1 MAVRIDKTVSQQENI
16 VNNYATLKSYLL
28 RRAGRKLNDVE
39 YIGLL
44 RKNALGDLEDPGE
57 ALTNILEY
65 VTRVD
70 DAGEIALYGTYKPE
84 DFEITRDFVEN
95 EITKSFLTP
104 LKDISLAGGIA
115 GATVATNPRIRLQ
128 DRTDLIDSFT
138 GKGSLSNLHKGPT
151 AIFYKTKSG
160 KNRDVGTFRF
170 DGGFDNTTGAA
181 LGTPTDT
188 ITGGTG
194 QYAGYKRAFMLSSY
208 IKPNSTETV
217 SLVGTGI
224 YLEYDPTAT
233 PTPTYTIGDA
243 ASLTRLKQLRD
254 ILGTATFNTI
264 VFNLTQDFSAL
275 TQPTWFTASP
285 GADSGSAPNAGGP
298 DDFNPATTDAVIYFE
313 RGKFRLYSE
322 PEYYNSG
329 AYVRDRIPEDDRNAY
344 DGNNIT
350 KDSNIKYVKPPRV
363 LSDNTYN
370 WGVRWDGYLRIDKV
384 ATARKY
390 VFEVETN
397 TALKIDIYNGGTN
410 FGVDPATITPGAW
423 ETVIDTS
430 YDKVRKPTNTTGTG
444 SANYANEEDR
454 FISSESFTLTG
465 LETGGTFKHDTAL
478 DGSTQIRYVPIS
490 IRMWNGGPDLSDA
503 EQETF
508 EVPLEPNMFLKYGYS
523 ETDAGDTDSFYS
535 GEAVITTP
543 ADLAN
548 AITVDSA
555 DQTFMAAIMGDS
567 NKEVVYRLVAKNESV
582 TKEYV
587 EIEEVENE
595 DGTISIIET
604 PVQVTETVT
613 NSISPVDVTLA
624 GSNHTDIVITPVVSG
639 TVDVSTTYT
648 LQVLPDKSDYSF
660 TTLWSTKII
669 GPKQEEY
676 QGYKDL
682 LGGVTYT
689 DGVPNWIEPLTN
701 KLTLDQ
707 RPEWWKVSDGNRY
720 IYSDAISRTN
730 DPLDGFRSNYF
741 ASTLKSAEGPSNQ
754 YIGLYGDG
762 ATPRVFSTRKNL
774 ILGEAKYGSD
784 TQGSNYV
791 GMRLT
796 SNYLGEGGKIKF
808 TGIPINK
815 ANSDWTG
822 LTGANSAL
830 VANDL
835 GGGTNHQTA
844 VQATT
849 RTITLHYDGPS
860 PITDSCL
867 SDKFFVHD
875 NLGTTGTG
883 PTIAQDNPL
892 THGLPAFGGG
902 NDAVWAQ
909 PIIITAVS
917 SNGGG
922 QFVAPLV
929 LSAEKVIY
937 DKSQNNVIDR
947 IKTDTTN
954 ASYYSDPEKTI
965 LNSGLVYLLAFT
977 TTFAPALSGSDAID
991 GETLT
996 YYIEADVAF
1005 QFKSVDT
1012 GESISFSDVLKLTY
1026 DAFISATSIQNGQ
1039 ECRIVEA
1046 GDTTWTSFGAANNA
1060 VGTVFTA
1067 NRDGTAEDGTGTFAD
1082 MDLNP
1087 AGFNSDTSE
1096 VPKVPS
1102 ERVTPFGFDRPDYTQ
1117 DICYP
1122 PYTTS
1127 SPSLKDTVVDDDEL
1141 YGANGE
1147 PENPAGNYD
1156 VIWGNHTETGL
1167 SGPNFQGTAMALNIT
1182 EKLEFSYPAVAIESP
1197 AAIVQSLSGNDIPE
1211 LSGSDYS
1218 HRLKMELPIFKVDP
1232 TDTTEAERLATAQEI
1247 LDEDIYYHIGNNE
1260 KVKDVYY
1267 LFVNGREDTSDE
1279 TSNLKPGMPV

>member
-44 RKNALGDLEDPGE
+44 RKNALGDLDDPGK

-65 VTRVD
+65 ITRID

-84 DFEITRDFVEN
+84 DFGITGDFVEN
-95 EITKSFLTP
+95 EITTSFLTP

-128 DRTDLIDSFT
+128 DRTNLIDSFT

-151 AIFYKTKSG
+151 ALFYRIKPG
-160 KNRDVGTFRF
+160 KNKPVGTFVF
-170 DGGFDNTTGAA
+170 TGGFDETNGDV
-181 LGTPTDT
+181 LGSPSVS
-188 ITGGTG
+188 ITGGIG
-194 QYAGYKRAFMLSSY
+194 AYAGYKRAFILSSY

-224 YLEYDPTAT
+224 YLEYDSTAT
-233 PTPTYTIGDA
+233 PQYKIVDNTSRLRLIELKNIIGNN
-243 ASLTRLKQLRD
+243 
-254 ILGTATFNTI
+254 FNTV

-275 TQPTWFTASP
+275 TQPDWFTASP
-285 GADSGSAPNAGGP
+285 GADTGSAPNAGGP

-329 AYVRDRIPEDDRNAY
+329 AYVRDRIPADDRNAY

-350 KDSNIKYVKPPRV
+350 KDSNIRYFKPPRI
-363 LSDNTYN
+363 LSSGTYN

-410 FGVDPATITPGAW
+410 FGANPATITPGAW

-444 SANYANEEDR
+444 SVNYANEEDR

-465 LETGGTFKHDTAL
+465 LETGGTFKYNTAL

-503 EQETF
+503 GQEIF
-508 EVPLEPNMFLKYGYS
+508 DVPLEPNMFLKYGHS
-523 ETDAGDTDSFYS
+523 ETNATTADTFYS
-535 GEAVITTP
+535 GEVTIATGASVPGGITIVDSEEQQFLSNIVNDAASQVTFRLIAKSEQVTVIT
-543 ADLAN
+543 D
-548 AITVDSA
+548 VD
-555 DQTFMAAIMGDS
+555 
-567 NKEVVYRLVAKNESV
+567 
-582 TKEYV
+582 
-587 EIEEVENE
+587 E
-595 DGTISIIET
+595 DGNET
-604 PVQVTETVT
+604 TETKTVNT
-613 NSISPVDVTLA
+613 SISPIDVTLA
-624 GSNHTDIVITPVVSG
+624 LGTGISIELTPVSG
-639 TVDVSTTYT
+639 TVDANTTYT
-648 LQVLPDKSDYSF
+648 LQILPDKSDYSF

-741 ASTLKSAEGPSNQ
+741 ASVLKSAQGPSYQ

-762 ATPRVFSTRKNL
+762 ASSSRVFTTRKNL

-808 TGIPINK
+808 SGIPINR
-815 ANSDWTG
+815 ANSDWSTE
-822 LTGANSAL
+822 TENKNSAL

-835 GGGTNHQTA
+835 GGAPNHLTGVNVTA
-844 VQATT
+844 K
-849 RTITLHYDGPS
+849 TILLHHDGPS
-860 PITDSCL
+860 TQDTCA
-867 SDKFFVHD
+867 SDKFFLHD
-875 NLGTTGTG
+875 ALGAAVA
-883 PTIAQDNPL
+883 PTISQDNPL
-892 THGLPAFGGG
+892 TYGLPAFGAID
-902 NDAVWAQ
+902 NTLWNE
-909 PIIITAVS
+909 PRIINAVS
-917 SNGGG
+917 SDGGG
-922 QFVAPLV
+922 QFVAPLI
-929 LSAEKVIY
+929 LNAERVIY
-937 DKSQNNVIDR
+937 DPSQAVAANR
-947 IKTDTTN
+947 IISNPTAAPTG
-954 ASYYSDPEKTI
+954 SQ
-965 LNSGLVYLLAFT
+965 VYLLAFT
-977 TTFAPALSGSDAID
+977 TTFEPAKTTDSID
-991 GETLT
+991 NQTIT
-996 YYIEADVAF
+996 YFVEKDVAF
-1005 QFKSVDT
+1005 QFRSVDT

-1026 DAFISATSIQNGQ
+1026 DVFISATSIQNGQ
-1039 ECRIVEA
+1039 TCRIAEA
-1046 GDTTWTSFGAANNA
+1046 GDTTWTSFGAANNN

-1067 NRDGTAEDGTGTFAD
+1067 NRDGTESDGTGTFTD

-1087 AGFNSDTSE
+1087 SGFNSDTSE
-1096 VPKVPS
+1096 IPKIPS
-1102 ERVTPFGFDRPDYTQ
+1102 ERVTPFGFDSILYTQ

-1122 PYTTS
+1122 PYSTS
-1127 SPSLKDTVVDDDEL
+1127 SPSLKDTVVNDDQL

-1147 PENPAGNYD
+1147 LSKHAGNYD
-1156 VIWGNHTETGL
+1156 VIWGNHTQ
-1167 SGPNFQGTAMALNIT
+1167 PNLANPGEPVMALNIT
-1182 EKLEFSYPAVAIESP
+1182 EKLEFSYPSVDIESP
-1197 AAIVQSLSGNDIPE
+1197 AAIVQSLDSPPDIDD
-1211 LSGSDYS
+1211 SDYS
-1218 HRLKMELPIFKVDP
+1218 HRLKVELPIFKVDP
-1232 TDTTEAERLATAQEI
+1232 ADTTSTQREATAQEA
-1247 LDEDIYYHIGNNE
+1247 LDEDVYYHIGNNE

-1267 LFVNGREDTSDE
+1267 LFVNGRENTANAA
-1279 TSNLKPGMPV
+1279 SNLKPGMPA

>member
-44 RKNALGDLEDPGE
+44 RKNALGDLDDPGE

-65 VTRVD
+65 ITRVD

-181 LGTPTDT
+181 LGTPTAT
-188 ITGGTG
+188 ITGGTS

-208 IKPNSTETV
+208 TKPNSTETI

-233 PTPTYTIGDA
+233 PNPTYTIGDD
-243 ASLTRLKQLRD
+243 ASLSRLKQLRD
-254 ILGTATFNTI
+254 ILGSATFNTV
-264 VFNLTQDFSAL
+264 VFDLTQDFSAL

-285 GADSGSAPNAGGP
+285 GADTGSAPNAGGP

-313 RGKFRLYSE
+313 RGRFRLYSE

-329 AYVRDRIPEDDRNAY
+329 AYVRNRIPEDDRNAY

-350 KDSNIKYVKPPRV
+350 KDSNIRYVKPPRV

-410 FGVDPATITPGAW
+410 FGNNPATITPGAW

-535 GEAVITTP
+535 GEATITI
-543 ADLAN
+543 AAN
-548 AITVDSA
+548 LTDVTVDSA
-555 DQTFMAAIMGDS
+555 DQAFMAAIMGDS
-567 NKEVVYRLVAKNESV
+567 DKEVVYKLIAKNEQV
-582 TKEYV
+582 TKTY
-587 EIEEVENE
+587 IDE
-595 DGTISIIET
+595 DGVEQT
-604 PVQVTETVT
+604 VTETVT
-613 NSISPVDVTLA
+613 NSISPVTLTLSGTNATDIDILTAVDGGGSAVTLTA
-624 GSNHTDIVITPVVSG
+624 A
-639 TVDVSTTYT
+639 TYT
-648 LQVLPDKSDYSF
+648 LQILPDKSDYSF
-660 TTLWSTKII
+660 ITLWSTKII

-676 QGYKDL
+676 QGYQDL

-720 IYSDAISRTN
+720 IYSDAISKTN

-762 ATPRVFSTRKNL
+762 AASNRVFATRKNL

-835 GGGTNHQTA
+835 GGGTNNLTA
-844 VQATT
+844 VSATT
-849 RTITLHYDGPS
+849 KTITLHYDGPS
-860 PITDSCL
+860 TPNTCA

-892 THGLPAFGGG
+892 THGLPAFGGA

-922 QFVAPLV
+922 QFAAPLV

-937 DKSQNNVIDR
+937 DRSQSTPSNR
-947 IKTDTTN
+947 IITDTTN
-954 ASYYSDPEKTI
+954 ALTG
-965 LNSGLVYLLAFT
+965 NQVYLLAFT

-996 YYIEADVAF
+996 YYREADIAF
-1005 QFKSVDT
+1005 QFRSVDT
-1012 GESISFSDVLKLTY
+1012 GESISFSDVLKISY
-1026 DAFISATSIQNGQ
+1026 DASL
-1039 ECRIVEA
+1039 V
-1046 GDTTWTSFGAANNA
+1046 NA
-1060 VGTVFTA
+1060 
-1067 NRDGTAEDGTGTFAD
+1067 
-1082 MDLNP
+1082 DLNP
-1087 AGFNSDTSE
+1087 SGFNSDTSE

-1102 ERVTPFGFDRPDYTQ
+1102 ERVTPFGFDSPIYTQ

-1127 SPSLKDTVVDDDEL
+1127 SPSLKDTVVTDSAL
-1141 YGANGE
+1141 YATGGSAK
-1147 PENPAGNYD
+1147 PAGNYD

-1167 SGPNFQGTAMALNIT
+1167 SGANFQGTAMALNIT
-1182 EKLEFSYPAVAIESP
+1182 EKLEFSYPDVTIESP
-1197 AAIVQSLSGNDIPE
+1197 AAIIESLSSPPTLTD
-1211 LSGSDYS
+1211 SDYS
-1218 HRLKMELPIFKVDP
+1218 HRLKIELPIYNVSSP
-1232 TDTTEAERLATAQEI
+1232 QVA

-1260 KVKDVYY
+1260 RVKDVYY
-1267 LFVNGREDTSDE
+1267 LFVNGREDTSDAA
-1279 TSNLKPGMPV
+1279 SNLKPGMPV

>member
-1 MAVRIDKTVSQQENI
+1 MAVRIDKTVSQRENI
-16 VNNYATLKSYLL
+16 VNNYATLQSYLL
-28 RRAGRKLNDVE
+28 RRAGRKLNNVE

-44 RKNALGDLEDPGE
+44 RKNALGDLDDPGE

-104 LKDISLAGGIA
+104 LKDISLAGGVA

-181 LGTPTDT
+181 LGSPTAT
-188 ITGGTG
+188 ITGGIG
-194 QYAGYKRAFMLSSY
+194 QYTGYKRAFMLSSY
-208 IKPNSTETV
+208 TKPNSTETV

-224 YLEYDPTAT
+224 YLEYDPTAS
-233 PTPTYTIGDA
+233 TYTIGDA
-243 ASLTRLKQLRD
+243 ASLSRLKELRN
-254 ILGTATFNTI
+254 ILGAATFNTV
-264 VFNLTQDFSAL
+264 VFELTQDFSAL

-285 GADSGSAPNAGGP
+285 GADTGSAPNAGGP

-329 AYVRDRIPEDDRNAY
+329 AYVRDRISESNRSAY

-350 KDSNIKYVKPPRV
+350 KDSNIRYVKPPRV

-410 FGVDPATITPGAW
+410 FGNNPATITPGAW

-430 YDKVRKPTNTTGTG
+430 YNKVRKSTNVIGTG

-454 FISSESFTLTG
+454 FISAESFTLTG
-465 LETGGTFKHDTAL
+465 LETGGTFKHDTTL

-508 EVPLEPNMFLKYGYS
+508 EVPLEPNMFLKYGHS
-523 ETDAGDTDSFYS
+523 ETNAGDTDSFYS
-535 GEAVITTP
+535 SEVSIII
-543 ADLAN
+543 ADLTDV
-548 AITVDSA
+548 TVDAA
-555 DQTFMAAIMGDS
+555 DFALMTAIMGDS
-567 NKEVVYRLVAKNESV
+567 DKKVVYKLVAKNEEV
-582 TKEYV
+582 TKTYV
-587 EIEEVENE
+587 DENGDE
-595 DGTISIIET
+595 QT
-604 PVQVTETVT
+604 VTETVT
-613 NSISPVDVTLA
+613 SSISPVTLTLTGTNGSDIDILTAVDGNGVAVTLTA
-624 GSNHTDIVITPVVSG
+624 G
-639 TVDVSTTYT
+639 TYT
-648 LQVLPDKSDYSF
+648 LQILPDKSDYSF

-676 QGYKDL
+676 QGYQDL

-741 ASTLKSAEGPSNQ
+741 ASVLKSAQGPTYQ

-762 ATPRVFSTRKNL
+762 AASNRVFATRKNL

-835 GGGTNHQTA
+835 GGGTNNLTA
-844 VQATT
+844 VNAGAATL
-849 RTITLHYDGPS
+849 TIHYDGPS
-860 PITDSCL
+860 TDDTCGSE
-867 SDKFFVHD
+867 KFYKHD
-875 NLGTTGTG
+875 ALGAPTA
-883 PTIAQDNPL
+883 PTITQDTPSI
-892 THGLPAFGGG
+892 HGLPPFGGAD
-902 NDAVWAQ
+902 DAVWAQ
-909 PIIITAVS
+909 PIIITAVNTIS
-917 SNGGG
+917 RG
-922 QFVAPLV
+922 QFAAPLV

-937 DKSQNNVIDR
+937 DRDQSTPSNR
-947 IKTDTTN
+947 IITDTTN
-954 ASYYSDPEKTI
+954 ASYYSDINKTT

-977 TTFAPALSGSDAID
+977 TTFAPALSGSDALD
-991 GETLT
+991 GETIT
-996 YYIEADVAF
+996 YYKESDIAF

-1026 DAFISATSIQNGQ
+1026 DQPTTQQNP
-1039 ECRIVEA
+1039 
-1046 GDTTWTSFGAANNA
+1046 S
-1060 VGTVFTA
+1060 
-1067 NRDGTAEDGTGTFAD
+1067 
-1082 MDLNP
+1082 
-1087 AGFNSDTSE
+1087 GFNSDTSE

-1102 ERVTPFGFDRPDYTQ
+1102 ERVTPFGFDSPIYTQ

-1127 SPSLKDTVVDDDEL
+1127 SPSLKETVVTDSAL
-1141 YGANGE
+1141 YATGGSAK
-1147 PENPAGNYD
+1147 PAGNYD

-1167 SGPNFQGTAMALNIT
+1167 SGANFQGTAMALNIT
-1182 EKLEFSYPAVAIESP
+1182 EKLEFSYPDVTIESP
-1197 AAIVQSLSGNDIPE
+1197 ANIIESLGSPPTLTD
-1211 LSGSDYS
+1211 SDYS
-1218 HRLKMELPIFKVDP
+1218 HRLKIELPIYNVANP
-1232 TDTTEAERLATAQEI
+1232 QVA

-1260 KVKDVYY
+1260 RVKDVYY
-1267 LFVNGREDTSDE
+1267 LFVNGREDTSDAA
-1279 TSNLKPGMPV
+1279 SNLKPGMPV

>member
-44 RKNALGDLEDPGE
+44 RKNALGDLDDPGE

-181 LGTPTDT
+181 LGTPTAT

-208 IKPNSTETV
+208 TKPNSTETV

-224 YLEYDPTAT
+224 YLEYDPTVSPA
-233 PTPTYTIGDA
+233 TYTIGDA
-243 ASLTRLKQLRD
+243 ASLSRLKQLRG
-254 ILGTATFNTI
+254 ILGAATFNTV
-264 VFNLTQDFSAL
+264 VFDLTQDFSAL

-285 GADSGSAPNAGGP
+285 GADTGSAPNAGGP

-313 RGKFRLYSE
+313 RGRFRLYSE

-350 KDSNIKYVKPPRV
+350 KDSNIRYVKPPRV

-410 FGVDPATITPGAW
+410 FGNNPATITPGAW

-454 FISSESFTLTG
+454 FISSESFTLTE

-535 GEAVITTP
+535 GEAT
-543 ADLAN
+543 
-548 AITVDSA
+548 ITVAANLTDVTVDAA
-555 DQTFMAAIMGDS
+555 DQAFMAAIMGDS
-567 NKEVVYRLVAKNESV
+567 DKEVVYKLIAKNEQI
-582 TKEYV
+582 TKTYV
-587 EIEEVENE
+587 DENGDE
-595 DGTISIIET
+595 QT
-604 PVQVTETVT
+604 VTETVT
-613 NSISPVDVTLA
+613 NSISPVTLTLTGTNATDIDITAAVDQQDPPQAVTLTA
-624 GSNHTDIVITPVVSG
+624 G
-639 TVDVSTTYT
+639 TYT
-648 LQVLPDKSDYSF
+648 LQILPDKSDYSF
-660 TTLWSTKII
+660 ITLWSTKII

-676 QGYKDL
+676 QGYQDL

-720 IYSDAISRTN
+720 IYSDAISKTN

-762 ATPRVFSTRKNL
+762 AASNRVFATRKNL

-849 RTITLHYDGPS
+849 KTITVHYDGPS
-860 PITDSCL
+860 TADTCA

-875 NLGTTGTG
+875 ALGATTA
-883 PTIAQDNPL
+883 PTISQDNPL
-892 THGLPAFGGG
+892 TYGLPAFGGA

-922 QFVAPLV
+922 QFAAPLV

-937 DKSQNNVIDR
+937 DRSQSTPSNR
-947 IKTDTTN
+947 IITDTTN
-954 ASYYSDPEKTI
+954 ALTG
-965 LNSGLVYLLAFT
+965 NQVYLLAFT

-996 YYIEADVAF
+996 YYREADIAF

-1012 GESISFSDVLKLTY
+1012 GESISFSDVLKVTY
-1026 DAFISATSIQNGQ
+1026 NAFIGATSIQNGQ
-1039 ECRIVEA
+1039 TCRIITA
-1046 GDTTWTSFGAANNA
+1046 GNTNWTSFGATNNA

-1067 NRDGTAEDGTGTFAD
+1067 NRDGTESDGTGTFAD

-1087 AGFNSDTSE
+1087 SGFNSDTSE

-1102 ERVTPFGFDRPDYTQ
+1102 ERVTPFGFDSPIYTQ

-1127 SPSLKDTVVDDDEL
+1127 SPSLKETVVTDSAL
-1141 YGANGE
+1141 YATGGSAK
-1147 PENPAGNYD
+1147 PAGNYD
-1156 VIWGNHTETGL
+1156 VIWGNHNETGL
-1167 SGPNFQGTAMALNIT
+1167 SGANFQGTAMALNIT
-1182 EKLEFSYPAVAIESP
+1182 EKLEFSYPDVTIESP
-1197 AAIVQSLSGNDIPE
+1197 AAIIESLSSPPTLTD
-1211 LSGSDYS
+1211 SDYS
-1218 HRLKMELPIFKVDP
+1218 HRLKIELPIYNVSSP
-1232 TDTTEAERLATAQEI
+1232 QVA

-1260 KVKDVYY
+1260 RVKDVYY
-1267 LFVNGREDTSDE
+1267 LFVNGREDTSDAA
-1279 TSNLKPGMPV
+1279 SNLKPGMPV

>member
-1 MAVRIDKTVSQQENI
+1 MAVRIDKTVSQKENI
-16 VNNYATLKSYLL
+16 VNNYATLQSYLL

-44 RKNALGDLEDPGE
+44 RKNALGDLDDPGE
-57 ALTNILEY
+57 ALTNVLEY
-65 VTRVD
+65 ITRID

-128 DRTDLIDSFT
+128 DRTNLIDSFT
-138 GKGSLSNLHKGPT
+138 GKGSLNNIHKGPT

-160 KNRDVGTFRF
+160 RNRDVGTFRF
-170 DGGFDNTTGAA
+170 NDGFDANTGLA
-181 LGTPTDT
+181 LGSFTAT

-208 IKPNSTETV
+208 TRSGSTEEI

-224 YLEYDPTAT
+224 YLEYDPTVA
-233 PTPTYTIGDA
+233 TPTYTIGDA
-243 ASLTRLKQLRD
+243 ASLSRLKQLRD
-254 ILGTATFNTI
+254 ILGSATFNT
-264 VFNLTQDFSAL
+264 VTFNLTQDFSAL

-285 GADSGSAPNAGGP
+285 GADVGSANPQAGSP

-329 AYVRDRIPEDDRNAY
+329 SYVRDRISEELRGAY

-350 KDSNIKYVKPPRV
+350 KDSNIKFDKPPRV

-370 WGVRWDGYLRIDKV
+370 YGVRWDGYLRLDKS
-384 ATARKY
+384 ATATKY

-397 TALKIDIYNGGTN
+397 TALKIDIYDG
-410 FGVDPATITPGAW
+410 GVDFTATPPAITAGNW
-423 ETVIDTS
+423 ENVIDTTYS
-430 YDKVRKPTNTTGTG
+430 TVKTPTNLTATG
-444 SANYANEEDR
+444 AVNYANEEDR
-454 FISSESFTLTG
+454 FISQSSFILNGIEADTTNR
-465 LETGGTFKHDTAL
+465 TFRYDTAL
-478 DGSTQIRYVPIS
+478 DASTQIRYVPIS

-503 EQETF
+503 DQETF
-508 EVPLEPNMFLKYGYS
+508 EIPLEPNMFLKYGTS
-523 ETDAGDTDSFYS
+523 TTNAATPDSFYS
-535 GEAVITTP
+535 GEVTITIAANLTDVTVVA
-543 ADLAN
+543 ADRP
-548 AITVDSA
+548 
-555 DQTFMAAIMGDS
+555 FMAAIMGDS
-567 NKEVVYRLVAKNESV
+567 NANVVYKLIAKEEQV
-582 TKEYV
+582 TKEFV
-587 EIEEVENE
+587 DENG
-595 DGTISIIET
+595 DPQT
-604 PVQVTETVT
+604 VTETVT
-613 NSISPVDVTLA
+613 NSIANVTLTLTGTNA
-624 GSNHTDIVITPVVSG
+624 TDIDITAA
-639 TVDVSTTYT
+639 VDQQDPPQAVTLTEGTYT

-676 QGYKDL
+676 QGYSDL
-682 LGGVTYT
+682 LGGPTYT
-689 DGVPNWIEPLTN
+689 NAVPNWVEPLSN

-720 IYSDAISRTN
+720 IYSTAISKSN

-762 ATPRVFSTRKNL
+762 AASSRVFSTRKNM

-784 TQGSNYV
+784 VQGSNYV

-822 LTGANSAL
+822 LTGKDSAL

-835 GGGTNHQTA
+835 GGGTNNLTA
-844 VQATT
+844 VNAGAQ
-849 RTITLHYDGPS
+849 TIVLHYDGPS
-860 PITDSCL
+860 TADTCA
-867 SDKFFVHD
+867 SDKFYKHD
-875 NLGTTGTG
+875 ALGASTA
-883 PTIAQDNPL
+883 PTITQDDP
-892 THGLPAFGGG
+892 TAHGLPPFGGG

-909 PIIITAVS
+909 PIIITAVKTQS
-917 SNGGG
+917 GG
-922 QFVAPLV
+922 QFAAPLV

-937 DKSQNNVIDR
+937 DKDASGAATNR
-947 IKTDTTN
+947 IITDTIDQSHYTD
-954 ASYYSDPEKTI
+954 AAKTT
-965 LNSGLVYLLAFT
+965 LNGNKVFLLAFT

-991 GETLT
+991 GETIT
-996 YYIEADVAF
+996 YYKESDIAF
-1005 QFKSVDT
+1005 QFRSVDT
-1012 GESISFSDVLKLTY
+1012 GESVSFSDVLKLTY
-1026 DAFISATSIQNGQ
+1026 DQPTSQQNP
-1039 ECRIVEA
+1039 
-1046 GDTTWTSFGAANNA
+1046 S
-1060 VGTVFTA
+1060 
-1067 NRDGTAEDGTGTFAD
+1067 
-1082 MDLNP
+1082 
-1087 AGFNSDTSE
+1087 GFNSDTSE

-1102 ERVTPFGFDRPDYTQ
+1102 ERVTPFGFDSPLYTQ

-1122 PYTTS
+1122 PYNTS
-1127 SPSLKDTVVDDDEL
+1127 SPSLKDTVITDATL
-1141 YGANGE
+1141 YATGGSAK
-1147 PENPAGNYD
+1147 PAGNYD

-1167 SGPNFQGTAMALNIT
+1167 SGPNFQGVNMALNIT
-1182 EKLEFSYPAVAIESP
+1182 EKLEFSYPDVTIESP
-1197 AAIVQSLSGNDIPE
+1197 ANIIESLSTPPTLTD
-1211 LSGSDYS
+1211 SDYS
-1218 HRLKMELPIFKVDP
+1218 HRLKIELPIYNVASP
-1232 TDTTEAERLATAQEI
+1232 QTA

-1260 KVKDVYY
+1260 RVKDVYY
-1267 LFVNGREDTSDE
+1267 LFVNGREDTSNAA
-1279 TSNLKPGMPV
+1279 SNLKPGMPV

>member
-1 MAVRIDKTVSQQENI
+1 MAVRIDKTVSQRENI
-16 VNNYATLKSYLL
+16 VNNYATLQSYLL

-44 RKNALGDLEDPGE
+44 RKNALGDLDDPGE

-104 LKDISLAGGIA
+104 LRDISLAGGTA

-181 LGTPTDT
+181 LGAPTAT
-188 ITGGTG
+188 ITGGIG
-194 QYAGYKRAFMLSSY
+194 QYTGYKRAFMLSSY
-208 IKPNSTETV
+208 TKPNSTETV

-224 YLEYDPTAT
+224 YLEYDPTAS
-233 PTPTYTIGDA
+233 TYTIGDA
-243 ASLTRLKQLRD
+243 AALSRLKELRD
-254 ILGTATFNTI
+254 ILGAATFNTV
-264 VFNLTQDFSAL
+264 VFELTQDFSAL

-285 GADSGSAPNAGGP
+285 GADTGSAPNAGGP

-329 AYVRDRIPEDDRNAY
+329 AYVRDRVALRYWYAY

-350 KDSNIKYVKPPRV
+350 KDSNIRYAKPPRV

-390 VFEVETN
+390 IFEVETN

-410 FGVDPATITPGAW
+410 FGNNPATITPGAW

-430 YDKVRKPTNTTGTG
+430 YNKVRKSTNVIGTG
-444 SANYANEEDR
+444 SANYADEEDR
-454 FISSESFTLTG
+454 FISAESFTLTG
-465 LETGGTFKHDTAL
+465 LETGGTFKHDTTL

-508 EVPLEPNMFLKYGYS
+508 EVPLEPNMFLKYGHS
-523 ETDAGDTDSFYS
+523 ETNAGDTDSFYS
-535 GEAVITTP
+535 SEVSIIIA
-543 ADLAN
+543 AN
-548 AITVDSA
+548 LTDVTVDAA
-555 DQTFMAAIMGDS
+555 DFALMTAIMGDS
-567 NKEVVYRLVAKNESV
+567 DKKVVYKLVAKNEEV
-582 TKEYV
+582 TKTYV
-587 EIEEVENE
+587 DENGNE
-595 DGTISIIET
+595 QT
-604 PVQVTETVT
+604 VTETVT
-613 NSISPVDVTLA
+613 SSISPVTLTLTGTNGSDIDITAAVDQQDPPQAVTLTQ
-624 GSNHTDIVITPVVSG
+624 G
-639 TVDVSTTYT
+639 TYT
-648 LQVLPDKSDYSF
+648 LQILPDKSDYSF

-682 LGGVTYT
+682 IGGVTYT

-720 IYSDAISRTN
+720 IYSDAISKTN

-741 ASTLKSAEGPSNQ
+741 ASVLKSAQGPTYQ

-762 ATPRVFSTRKNL
+762 AASNRVFATRKNL

-835 GGGTNHQTA
+835 GGSSNHL
-844 VQATT
+844 
-849 RTITLHYDGPS
+849 TIAADPNNNGAFGISTIELHYDGPATPNTCQS
-860 PITDSCL
+860 N
-867 SDKFFVHD
+867 KFFKHD
-875 NLGTTGTG
+875 NLGATTA
-883 PTIAQDNPL
+883 PVISQDTPS
-892 THGLPAFGGG
+892 THGLPTFGGPD
-902 NDAVWAQ
+902 DAVWAQ
-909 PIIITAVS
+909 PQIINAIGTVS
-917 SNGGG
+917 GG
-922 QFVAPLV
+922 QFAAPLV

-937 DKSQNNVIDR
+937 N
-947 IKTDTTN
+947 TN
-954 ASYYSDPEKTI
+954 AGVSATSRIATDWENATYYSDFAAGT
-965 LNSGLVYLLAFT
+965 LNSGLIYLLAFT
-977 TTFAPALSGSDAID
+977 TSFDPALSGTDAID
-991 GETLT
+991 GEIIQ
-996 YYIEADVAF
+996 YYKEKDIAF

-1026 DAFISATSIQNGQ
+1026 NVSPTSQQN
-1039 ECRIVEA
+1039 
-1046 GDTTWTSFGAANNA
+1046 TT
-1060 VGTVFTA
+1060 
-1067 NRDGTAEDGTGTFAD
+1067 
-1082 MDLNP
+1082 
-1087 AGFNSDTSE
+1087 GFNSDASE
-1096 VPKVPS
+1096 APKVPS
-1102 ERVTPFGFDRPDYTQ
+1102 ERVTPFGFDSPIYTQ

-1127 SPSLKDTVVDDDEL
+1127 SPSLKETIVTDSAL
-1141 YGANGE
+1141 YATGGSAK
-1147 PENPAGNYD
+1147 PAGNYD

-1167 SGPNFQGTAMALNIT
+1167 SGANFQGTAMALNII
-1182 EKLEFSYPAVAIESP
+1182 EKLEFSYPDVTIESP
-1197 AAIVQSLSGNDIPE
+1197 ANVIESLGSPPTLTD
-1211 LSGSDYS
+1211 SDYS
-1218 HRLKMELPIFKVDP
+1218 HRLKIELPIYNVANP
-1232 TDTTEAERLATAQEI
+1232 QVA

-1260 KVKDVYY
+1260 RVKDVYY
-1267 LFVNGREDTSDE
+1267 LFVNGREDTSDAA
-1279 TSNLKPGMPV
+1279 SNLKPGMPV